1 MNQKTAKTAL
11 AIRGP
16 GDFAQAFA
24 VSRETLDR
32 LVRYETL
39 LKTWQKTIN
48 LVAPGTLPDIWQRH
62 FADSAQLDALAP
74 ASAKTWR
81 DLGSGAGFPGLVI
94 AILRAELGQTR
105 VRLVESD
112 ARKAAFL
119 REVAR
124 ATGITVDI
132 VAARIESYA
141 NSATVQPSDV
151 VSARAL
157 APLTKLLGLAQPF
170 FGPDTVGVFPKGRD
184 LAAEL
189 DQARE
194 KWSFTC
200 VVEPSRT
207 DSEAGIAVITQLS
220 AR

>member
-1 MNQKTAKTAL
+1 MTKASNTQL
-11 AIRGP
+11 NIRGP
-16 GDFAQAFA
+16 EDFARAFG

-32 LVRYETL
+32 LARYESL
-39 LKTWQKTIN
+39 LKTWQNTIN
-48 LVAPGTLPDIWQRH
+48 LVAPSTLDHVWQRH

-74 ASAKTWR
+74 AAAKTWL

-94 AILRAELGQTR
+94 AILRAELGETR

-124 ATGITVDI
+124 TAGIAVDI
-132 VAARIESYA
+132 VATRIESAA
-141 NSATVQPSDV
+141 NSDTVRVSDV

-170 FGPDTVGVFPKGRD
+170 FGPETVGIFPKGRD

-194 KWSFTC
+194 KWSFAC

-207 DSEAGIAVITQLS
+207 DSEAGMAVITELS